1 MFINYLNSRETVEIK
16 IKEKKKTN
24 KTTYTHD
31 IWCLQKM
38 YTLLNSQ
45 NMITSPDAGKER
57 RKRVVHTGKKNA
69 EQVKL
74 NKLVL

>member
-1 MFINYLNSRETVEIK
+1 
-16 IKEKKKTN
+16 
-24 KTTYTHD
+24 
-31 IWCLQKM
+31 M

-57 RKRVVHTGKKNA
+57 RKRVVHTGKKKDA